1 MIKQGQT
8 YYREE
13 HANSRREVGWAR
25 RATNPSPRRATNPS
39 TQEGQRNPQNK
50 KDNEILNPRYRKR
63 YALGRVI
70 AKSPYRIRLPPARP
84 SKVCSNFN
92 CLKHS
97 CIVVVLYHIGYH
109 FEHNLSVSCSVV
121 WSMTLVKS
129 FVIIFLSFE
138 LFMLK

>member
-1 MIKQGQT
+1 MGKKGNESLSKKGNESLKPKKDNEILK
-8 YYREE
+8 R
-13 HANSRREVGWAR
+13 
-25 RATNPSPRRATNPS
+25 
-39 TQEGQRNPQNK
+39 K

-70 AKSPYRIRLPPARP
+70 AKSPYRIRLLPARP
-84 SKVCSNFN
+84 SKVCSNFI
-92 CLKHS
+92 CLEYW

-138 LFMLK
+138 LFVLK

>member
-1 MIKQGQT
+1 
-8 YYREE
+8 
-13 HANSRREVGWAR
+13 VGKKGNESLTKKGNESLKPKKDNEILKR
-25 RATNPSPRRATNPS
+25 
-39 TQEGQRNPQNK
+39 K

-70 AKSPYRIRLPPARP
+70 AKSPYRIRLLPARP
-84 SKVCSNFN
+84 SKVCSNFI
-92 CLKHS
+92 CLKYS
-97 CIVVVLYHIGYH
+97 CIVVMLYHIGYH